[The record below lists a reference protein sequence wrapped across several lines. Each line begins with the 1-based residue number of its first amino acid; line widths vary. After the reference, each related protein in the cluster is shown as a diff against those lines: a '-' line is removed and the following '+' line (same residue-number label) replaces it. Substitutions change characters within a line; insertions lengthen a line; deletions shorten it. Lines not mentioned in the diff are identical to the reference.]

1 MRPWRGMLSAVA
13 GTLLVA
19 GCGSAT
25 SGGGATVAPRAHD
38 PLCNFAAQP
47 PAVYQHVIWI
57 WFENTD
63 EQDVVSQSNAGTFSS
78 DLIDRCAL
86 ATNYHN
92 ITHPSLPNYI
102 TATSGSVQ
110 GQAAVTDCAPADCPQ
125 SQQSIFDQVHA
136 TGAQW
141 REYLQTTQG
150 ACGTGTAAF
159 YPSLAAQCA
168 GSVVALGDP
177 SSGRLHADLAAGT
190 LPAFAFVLPDGSD
203 NAGPPG
209 DAFLDAVVT
218 DITSS
223 AAYKQGTTAILIT
236 WDEGGTDRTAGE
248 HCDDGTH
255 ADGTAYPGC
264 QVAFI
269 AVGPAVGRARSDEYF
284 THYSLLRTTE
294 QMLGIST
301 YLGAAAQAHSMRTAL
316 HL

>member
-1 MRPWRGMLSAVA
+1 MRGGRYAVLAAAFALVSAS
-13 GTLLVA
+13 
-19 GCGSAT
+19 CGSAS

-38 PLCNFAAQP
+38 PLCDFAARP
-47 PAVYQHVIWI
+47 PAVYKHVIWI

-63 EQDVVSQSNAGTFSS
+63 EQDVVSQSNAGTFTSN
-78 DLIDRCAL
+78 LIDRCAL

-102 TATSGSVQ
+102 SATSGAVQ

-136 TGAQW
+136 AGAQW

-150 ACGTGTAAF
+150 ACGTGTAVF
-159 YPSLAAQCA
+159 YRSLAAQCG

-177 SSGRLHADLAAGT
+177 ASGALHADLAAGT

-218 DITSS
+218 NITSS
-223 AAYKQGTTAILIT
+223 ATYKQGSTAILVT

-248 HCDDGTH
+248 PCDDSTH
-255 ADGTAYPGC
+255 ASGSAYPGC

-269 AVGPAVGRARSDEYF
+269 AVGPAVGQARSDEYF

-294 QMLGIST
+294 EMLGIST
-301 YLGAAAQAHSMRTAL
+301 YLGAAAKAHSMRAAL